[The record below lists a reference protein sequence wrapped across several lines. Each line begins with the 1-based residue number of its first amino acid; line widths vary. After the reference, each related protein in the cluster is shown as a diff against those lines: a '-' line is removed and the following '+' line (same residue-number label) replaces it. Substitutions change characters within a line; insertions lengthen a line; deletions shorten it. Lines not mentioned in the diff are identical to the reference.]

1 MTRQY
6 LEQINPNDLKSMP
19 TNKHIYGNVTDNLD
33 DLVDS
38 IKERGVLAP
47 IVVTAKRI
55 IADGH
60 RRHAAA
66 VRLGLSR
73 VPCFVSER
81 ETVEEAV
88 EDFLACQMT
97 EREKTPEQ
105 KARLVEYYLSRIT
118 PESEPE
124 SDAVVTGPI
133 GPENTEQEKPAKS
146 EKRKK
151 SVTKYDAQDE
161 AAKSAGL
168 GSRTTARRA
177 AKVVKAIYE
186 AEQSGDTETAEELR
200 ETLNTQSVHAAEKK
214 LEEIKSKDTKTIPT
228 DDAGKPIPDDLL
240 EVFEKRDLFK
250 AVLNAAKTVKT
261 ALNTL
266 CEEENDFATIRLNKT
281 QAGNDLKNFLQQVS
295 HAIPHAV
302 CPYCKGKG
310 QAKGGG
316 CQPCKG
322 AGWLVKSAYTSI
334 PEDLR

>member
-19 TNKHIYGNVTDNLD
+19 NNKFIYGDVTEGLD
-33 DLVDS
+33 TLADS
-38 IKERGVLAP
+38 IKERGILAP
-47 IVVTAKRI
+47 IVVTSKRY

-60 RRHAAA
+60 RRQAAA
-66 VRLGLSR
+66 IRLGLTR

-81 ETVEEAV
+81 ETVEEAI

-105 KARLVEYYLSRIT
+105 MARLNEYHLNRST
-118 PESEPE
+118 TEQE
-124 SDAVVTGPI
+124 SDPVVSGPI
-133 GPENTEQEKPAKS
+133 GTKTSQP
-146 EKRKK
+146 EKRGEGRPKK
-151 SVTKYDAQDE
+151 DVKKADIENQAAQ
-161 AAKSAGL
+161 ASGL

-177 AKVVKAIYE
+177 AKVVKAIDE
-186 AEQSGDTETAEELR
+186 AEQSGDTQTAEELR
-200 ETLNTQSVHAAEKK
+200 EALNTQSVHAATKK
-214 LEEIKSKDTKTIPT
+214 LEEIQQKDDTKPV
-228 DDAGKPIPDDLL
+228 DEAGKPIPDELL
-240 EVFEKRDLFK
+240 EVFAKRDLFK
-250 AVLNAAKTVKT
+250 AVLNAAKTVKA

-310 QAKGGG
+310 TAKGGG
-316 CQPCKG
+316 CQVCKG
-322 AGWLVKSAYTSI
+322 AGWLVKSAYTSV